1 MDIKKLTFSFLLF
14 GLAFAQETSN
24 IFWNSLSTEL
34 VIKVPIIE
42 DESLENG
49 QVQISAT
56 FDKGASF
63 KKLGDPIKI
72 VDNDIDDIKDIIINA
87 DVFESLDGFKEGAK
101 VQFKTEIWDR
111 VGNSTSGEVG
121 DSILTIDQT
130 SPELLNL
137 SVSSSN
143 QLGSKVANPMDSID
157 FIFEFNEPVK
167 NPYFLIDGDKYAAN
181 SVSSKSWKLNY
192 KTEDSNDGIID
203 FELFFEDLAG
213 NPGQI
218 IEQSS
223 DGENVFFDGTEPKL
237 ENVNIYTSNKF
248 DNVMAKEADTMFIE
262 FNSSENIQNLSV
274 KVISKEASK
283 KLDDELSFVYFYV
296 FSKTDSNG
304 VVPFSISFED
314 MAGNKGEMVE
324 ETSDESFVTL
334 DTNPPLSSKIQTVG
348 SNFDGGKKKE
358 SKSSKV
364 KSENTSSSKEELFG
378 IPVLYVI
385 IGASFYLFLFLL
397 TWASFFKIFSKAGES
412 GWKALIPFFNIF
424 IYVKI
429 LKKPIWWLAIY
440 LLIPFS
446 YFIVAFDISKLF
458 KKKIPF
464 TLGLIFLPFIF
475 YPLVAFGKSQIN
487 NKPGTKKVVKKKL
500 KKK

>member
-1 MDIKKLTFSFLLF
+1 MLF

-56 FDKGASF
+56 FDKGKSF

-143 QLGSKVANPMDSID
+143 QLGSNFANPMDSID

-213 NPGQI
+213 NPGQT
-218 IEQSS
+218 IEESS
-223 DGENVFFDGTEPKL
+223 DGENVSFDGTEPKL

-248 DNVMAKEADTMFIE
+248 DNVMAKEADTMFVE
-262 FNSSENIQNLSV
+262 FNSS
-274 KVISKEASK
+274 
-283 KLDDELSFVYFYV
+283 
-296 FSKTDSNG
+296 DS
-304 VVPFSISFED
+304 E
-314 MAGNKGEMVE
+314 
-324 ETSDESFVTL
+324 
-334 DTNPPLSSKIQTVG
+334 
-348 SNFDGGKKKE
+348 
-358 SKSSKV
+358 
-364 KSENTSSSKEELFG
+364 
-378 IPVLYVI
+378 PVC
-385 IGASFYLFLFLL
+385 
-397 TWASFFKIFSKAGES
+397 
-412 GWKALIPFFNIF
+412 
-424 IYVKI
+424 
-429 LKKPIWWLAIY
+429 
-440 LLIPFS
+440 
-446 YFIVAFDISKLF
+446 
-458 KKKIPF
+458 
-464 TLGLIFLPFIF
+464 
-475 YPLVAFGKSQIN
+475 
-487 NKPGTKKVVKKKL
+487 
-500 KKK
+500 

>member
-56 FDKGASF
+56 FDKGKSF

-87 DVFESLDGFKEGAK
+87 DVFESLDGFEEGVK

-167 NPYFLIDGDKYAAN
+167 NPYLLIDGDKYTAN

-213 NPGQI
+213 NPGQT

-223 DGENVFFDGTEPKL
+223 DGENVTFDGTEPKL

-262 FNSSENIQNLSV
+262 FNSSEKFRTCLLRLYQ
-274 KVISKEASK
+274 K
-283 KLDDELSFVYFYV
+283 KLLKNQMMNLVLYTFMCFQ
-296 FSKTDSNG
+296 KQTQ
-304 VVPFSISFED
+304 
-314 MAGNKGEMVE
+314 MALFHFQFHLRIWLGIKAKWLRK
-324 ETSDESFVTL
+324 TSDESFVTL

-348 SNFDGGKKKE
+348 SNFDGGKKQKL
-358 SKSSKV
+358 KSSKV
-364 KSENTSSSKEELFG
+364 KSENPSSSKEELFG
-378 IPVLYVI
+378 IPVFYVI
-385 IGASFYLFLFLL
+385 IGASVYLILFLL

-464 TLGLIFLPFIF
+464 TFGLIFIPFVF
-475 YPLVAFGKSQIN
+475 YPMVAFGKSRIN
-487 NKPGTKKVVKKKL
+487 NKT
-500 KKK
+500 

>member
-1 MDIKKLTFSFLLF
+1 MDIKKLIFLSLLF
-14 GLAFAQETSN
+14 GLVFAQETSN

-56 FDKGASF
+56 FDKGKSF
-63 KKLGDPIKI
+63 KKLGEPVKI
-72 VDNDIDDIKDIIINA
+72 TDDDIDDIKDIIVNA
-87 DVFESLDGFKEGAK
+87 DIFESLDGFKEGAK
-101 VQFKTEIWDR
+101 VQFKTQIWDR

-130 SPELLNL
+130 PPELLNL

-143 QLGSKVANPMDSID
+143 QLGNKVANPMDSID

-167 NPYFLIDGDKYAAN
+167 NPYFLIDGDKYVAS
-181 SVSSKSWKLNY
+181 SVSSNSWKLNY

-203 FELFFEDLAG
+203 FELFYDDLAG
-213 NPGQI
+213 NPGQNI
-218 IEQSS
+218 VEPS
-223 DGENVFFDGTEPKL
+223 DGKNVLFDGTEPKL

-248 DNVMAKEADTMFIE
+248 DNVMAKEADTMFVE
-262 FNSSENIQNLSV
+262 FNSSEKIQNLSV
-274 KVISKEASK
+274 KIISKEASK
-283 KLDDELSFVYFYV
+283 KLDDELSSIYFYV

-314 MAGNKGEMVE
+314 MAGNKGEIVE
-324 ETSDESFVTL
+324 ETNDESFVTL

-348 SNFDGGKKKE
+348 SNFDGTKKKKP
-358 SKSSKV
+358 KSSKI
-364 KSENTSSSKEELFG
+364 KSENASASKDELFG
-378 IPVLYVI
+378 IPILYVI
-385 IGASFYLFLFLL
+385 IGASVYLILFLL
-397 TWASFFKIFSKAGES
+397 TLASFFKIFNKAGES
-412 GWKALIPFFNIF
+412 GWKALIPLFNIL

-429 LKKPIWWLAIY
+429 LKKPIWWLIIY
-440 LLIPFS
+440 LIFPIS
-446 YFIVAFDISKLF
+446 YFIVAMDISKLF
-458 KKKIPF
+458 KKKILF
-464 TLGLIFLPFIF
+464 TLGLIFLPFVF
-475 YPLVAFGKSQIN
+475 YPLLAFGKSQIG
-487 NKPGTKKVVKKKL
+487 KSLSVKKVVKKKV

>member
-1 MDIKKLTFSFLLF
+1 MLF

-157 FIFEFNEPVK
+157 FTFEFNEPVK

-192 KTEDSNDGIID
+192 KTENSNDGIVD

-213 NPGQI
+213 NPGVSLSTLI
-218 IEQSS
+218 GDASGVSFDKTSPDFTNSIGGSS
-223 DGENVFFDGTEPKL
+223 ISITSDNNYDTGLGTITDVITLTLTSAEALKANSKPTVTILDVLANVSADADNKVFTATHTITGGEDDNDNKLCGDQESSKDLLMVDAAEMDDISYQFDHIGVFNMKNDKIDKL
-237 ENVNIYTSNKF
+237 EEILRLASNTLKR
-248 DNVMAKEADTMFIE
+248 A
-262 FNSSENIQNLSV
+262 
-274 KVISKEASK
+274 EAS
-283 KLDDELSFVYFYV
+283 Y
-296 FSKTDSNG
+296 T
-304 VVPFSISFED
+304 
-314 MAGNKGEMVE
+314 E
-324 ETSDESFVTL
+324 EFGSES
-334 DTNPPLSSKIQTVG
+334 
-348 SNFDGGKKKE
+348 
-358 SKSSKV
+358 
-364 KSENTSSSKEELFG
+364 
-378 IPVLYVI
+378 
-385 IGASFYLFLFLL
+385 
-397 TWASFFKIFSKAGES
+397 
-412 GWKALIPFFNIF
+412 
-424 IYVKI
+424 
-429 LKKPIWWLAIY
+429 
-440 LLIPFS
+440 
-446 YFIVAFDISKLF
+446 
-458 KKKIPF
+458 
-464 TLGLIFLPFIF
+464 
-475 YPLVAFGKSQIN
+475 
-487 NKPGTKKVVKKKL
+487 
-500 KKK
+500 